1 LRADGLRADGL
12 RADGLRADGLGAC
25 GDGVEKRPIIR
36 SSAWESM
43 TIPPKIAAIDTTT
56 AKISKGV
63 CAPTRSLRRKRPNS
77 EPDMTLIASIEP
89 TAAPSAPVCY
99 ALWATITP
107 PIAATAS
114 P

>member
-1 LRADGLRADGL
+1 MTKVLITGAAGMVGAKLVARLTKDGAVAG
-12 RADGLRADGLGAC
+12 
-25 GDGVEKRPIIR
+25 KP
-36 SSAWESM
+36 
-43 TIPPKIAAIDTTT
+43 IAAIDTTT

-63 CAPTRSLRRKRPNS
+63 CAPTRSSRRNKPNN
-77 EPDMTLIASIEP
+77 EPEMTLIDSIDP
-89 TAAPSAPVCY
+89 TAVPSAPVCN